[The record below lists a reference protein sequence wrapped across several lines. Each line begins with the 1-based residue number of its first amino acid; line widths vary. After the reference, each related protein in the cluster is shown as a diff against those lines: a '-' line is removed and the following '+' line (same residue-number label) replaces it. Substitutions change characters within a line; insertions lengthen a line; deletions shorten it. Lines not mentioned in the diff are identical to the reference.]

1 LTEMMEEAMIG
12 RFGHTAI
19 AVPDL
24 DDNRP
29 SSQPRPPVAYS
40 AARIIRITH

>member
-1 LTEMMEEAMIG
+1 MSGKFSHA
-12 RFGHTAI
+12 AI

-29 SSQPRPPVAYS
+29 SSQPRQPVAYS